1 MHAFAEGTMNHT
13 PELTQR
19 ENLLPTSISCPKTI
33 VCICDHYVLIF
44 ILASFF
50 FFCSRKGGTVDL
62 VRSDGVVKMSLST
75 GNVFGFVDSQLGKPR
90 GTTAYARAPPSQLSL
105 QGNNSSSTNDFNGS
119 GGNGS
124 DGAGNSLSSADARS
138 SLSSAAAVKVAV
150 ISMASLERMSAD
162 YPGIA
167 VKLMKVLLR
176 QSSLELSNS

>member
-1 MHAFAEGTMNHT
+1 MQKESNQQHRSSLSLSSSIHVLF
-13 PELTQR
+13 
-19 ENLLPTSISCPKTI
+19 TSITSSLLSSSST
-33 VCICDHYVLIF
+33 
-44 ILASFF
+44 
-50 FFCSRKGGTVDL
+50 GGTVDL

-90 GTTAYARAPPSQLSL
+90 GTTAYARAPPGQLSL
-105 QGNNSSSTNDFNGS
+105 QGNSSSSSGSNNDSRSVNGV
-119 GGNGS
+119 
-124 DGAGNSLSSADARS
+124 DGDESRSNKGRELSS
-138 SLSSAAAVKVAV
+138 SSASAVKVAV

>member
-1 MHAFAEGTMNHT
+1 MQKESNQQHRSSLSLSSSIHVLFTFIT
-13 PELTQR
+13 SS
-19 ENLLPTSISCPKTI
+19 LLSSSST
-33 VCICDHYVLIF
+33 
-44 ILASFF
+44 
-50 FFCSRKGGTVDL
+50 GGTVDL

-90 GTTAYARAPPSQLSL
+90 GTTAYARAPPGQLSL
-105 QGNNSSSTNDFNGS
+105 QGNSSSSSGSANDSRSVNGV
-119 GGNGS
+119 
-124 DGAGNSLSSADARS
+124 DGDESRSNKGRELSS
-138 SLSSAAAVKVAV
+138 SSASAVKVAV

>member
-1 MHAFAEGTMNHT
+1 MQKESNQQHRSSLSLSSSIHVLFTFIT
-13 PELTQR
+13 SS
-19 ENLLPTSISCPKTI
+19 LLSSSST
-33 VCICDHYVLIF
+33 
-44 ILASFF
+44 
-50 FFCSRKGGTVDL
+50 GGTVDL

-90 GTTAYARAPPSQLSL
+90 GTTAYARAPPGQLSL
-105 QGNNSSSTNDFNGS
+105 QGNSSSSSGSNNDSRSVNGV
-119 GGNGS
+119 
-124 DGAGNSLSSADARS
+124 DGDETRSNKGRELSS
-138 SLSSAAAVKVAV
+138 SSASAVKVAV

>member
-1 MHAFAEGTMNHT
+1 MQKESNQQHRSSLSLSSSIHVLFTFIT
-13 PELTQR
+13 SS
-19 ENLLPTSISCPKTI
+19 LLSSSST
-33 VCICDHYVLIF
+33 
-44 ILASFF
+44 
-50 FFCSRKGGTVDL
+50 GGTVDL

-90 GTTAYARAPPSQLSL
+90 GTTAYARAPPGQLSL
-105 QGNNSSSTNDFNGS
+105 QGNSSSSSGSNNDSRSVNGV
-119 GGNGS
+119 
-124 DGAGNSLSSADARS
+124 DGDETRSNKGRDRSSSSAS
-138 SLSSAAAVKVAV
+138 AVKVAV

>member
-1 MHAFAEGTMNHT
+1 MQKESNQQHRSSLSLSSSIHVLFTFIT
-13 PELTQR
+13 SS
-19 ENLLPTSISCPKTI
+19 LLSSSST
-33 VCICDHYVLIF
+33 
-44 ILASFF
+44 
-50 FFCSRKGGTVDL
+50 GGTVDL

-90 GTTAYARAPPSQLSL
+90 GTTAYARAPPGQLSL
-105 QGNNSSSTNDFNGS
+105 QGNSSSSSGSNNDSRSVNGV
-119 GGNGS
+119 
-124 DGAGNSLSSADARS
+124 DGDESRSNKGRELSS
-138 SLSSAAAVKVAV
+138 SSASAVKVAV